1 MNADQAIN
9 ATNSS
14 LMQYP
19 IVLIHGL
26 FGSLGDPKIVAAFDK
41 QQVYTPDL
49 LGYGQFQSA
58 DLKELTLVDQA
69 DHLAAHIS
77 SAELG
82 PVHLVGHSVGG
93 AVGVLVANRYPHI
106 IASLTSIEGNFTLK
120 DAFWSSK
127 IANMPLSEVTA
138 IVSGYKEKPDEWIAS
153 AGVPISDWTLSLA
166 RSWLENQPPA
176 TIKAQATAVVEATR
190 QSLYLKTIHKLMH
203 SKIPINLIAGS
214 RSAAEWDAP
223 AWANQLCSM
232 RININGVGHLMMA
245 ESPEKFATSIIAC
258 TQFTM

>member
-1 MNADQAIN
+1 MLN
-9 ATNSS
+9 
-14 LMQYP
+14 
-19 IVLIHGL
+19 
-26 FGSLGDPKIVAAFDK
+26 
-41 QQVYTPDL
+41 L
-49 LGYGQFQSA
+49 L
-58 DLKELTLVDQA
+58 
-69 DHLAAHIS
+69 

-93 AVGVLVANRYPHI
+93 AVGVLVANRYPHV

-127 IANMPLSEVTA
+127 IATMPLSEVTA
-138 IVSGYKEKPDEWIAS
+138 IVSGYKENPDEWMAG
-153 AGVPISDWTLSLA
+153 AGVPISDWTSSLA

-176 TIKAQATAVVEATR
+176 TIKAQAAAVVEATR
-190 QSLYLKTIHKLMH
+190 SPLYLKIIHKLMQ
-203 SKIPINLIAGS
+203 SKIPVNLIAGS

-232 RININGVGHLMMA
+232 RINITDVGHLMMA

-258 TQFTM
+258 THLTM